1 MKRFGGFGNRG
12 VSPPVGLWGAWG
24 SQWCRWV
31 CGCRVTDGCWLQS
44 SVGDLKHNRLS
55 LCVSSSFDPQN
66 TSALFPPAFTPFLLR
81 LRRCNIGFCCRLQ
94 SQRQENSPDSWLWVL
109 AAVLWSFL
117 LFIHTAAGSRTRRI
131 RWIIFFSPKKCH
143 CFSLKDN
150 LWVF

>member
-31 CGCRVTDGCWLQS
+31 CECRVTDGCWLQS

-55 LCVSSSFDPQN
+55 LYVSSSFDPQN
-66 TSALFPPAFTPFLLR
+66 NSALFPPAFTPFLLR

-94 SQRQENSPDSWLWVL
+94 SQRWENSPGSWLWVL
-109 AAVLWSFL
+109 AAVLVSVQGRQQEGPGQQL
-117 LFIHTAAGSRTRRI
+117 APADPHTSSA
-131 RWIIFFSPKKCH
+131 
-143 CFSLKDN
+143 
-150 LWVF
+150 